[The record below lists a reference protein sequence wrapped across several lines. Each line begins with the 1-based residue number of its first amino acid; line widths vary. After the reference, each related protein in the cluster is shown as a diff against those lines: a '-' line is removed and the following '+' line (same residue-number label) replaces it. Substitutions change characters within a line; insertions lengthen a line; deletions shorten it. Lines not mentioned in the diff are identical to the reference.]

1 MDDTR
6 LVRKE
11 HSRSLRERHGVRR
24 VKRKHKAATRS
35 AGRHQFHKRRSTKI
49 EDRIEPRAALV
60 IVLLISLVLAIIGWI
75 AHDPDSHLH
84 RMITTPPP
92 DVRRF

>member
-1 MDDTR
+1 M
-6 LVRKE
+6 
-11 HSRSLRERHGVRR
+11 
-24 VKRKHKAATRS
+24 
-35 AGRHQFHKRRSTKI
+35 